1 MTQASDSIEKLFDVQ
16 RSIVEQN
23 RKFVE
28 QTVEAQTQAAQSL
41 VESMGD
47 GEAIGDRATEIGEQA
62 VENYF
67 DMLDEALDESQKSL
81 DEARTAVT
89 DAMGEAESIQADTW
103 ETVKGELERS
113 LETYDELTKNAIAV
127 FNDAVDSVLQGHE
140 QVQERTV
147 ETAEQVEEQVSE

>member
-28 QTVEAQTQAAQSL
+28 QTVEAQTQAARSL

-113 LETYDELTKNAIAV
+113 LETYDELTQNAIAV